1 MVNRLNETED
11 HALQLSEAQA
21 KLAAANVFV
30 AQAKAREAMILS
42 NQKVIASA
50 LESKLQSKRSELEYL
65 KEKFALFRA
74 GFEVA
79 RATLEADHIR
89 LTEIEPHM
97 SIDTEI
103 ARMEPDI
110 SIDTELAGMEPEN
123 SIDTELASM
132 AALSCGIDALDLAI
146 RESESA
152 ELVSEPCP
160 RLCSSEESALVRQST
175 DTAKRLGIWE
185 RSWIKVAES
194 AVPPPASGTSE
205 PDSSEPEAAPPAKP
219 APSNV
224 CALMFDEQSVQ
235 VQNKM
240 SRIQVNLEEVYG
252 RESCDNPPSHPKVI
266 ALNRSLAKLQK
277 RLRAINMMRYNMR
290 QG

>member
-1 MVNRLNETED
+1 MG
-11 HALQLSEAQA
+11 
-21 KLAAANVFV
+21 
-30 AQAKAREAMILS
+30 
-42 NQKVIASA
+42 
-50 LESKLQSKRSELEYL
+50 
-65 KEKFALFRA
+65 A

-89 LTEIEPHM
+89 LTEIEPHI
-97 SIDTEI
+97 SIDTEMVRI
-103 ARMEPDI
+103 ESEI
-110 SIDTELAGMEPEN
+110 SIDTEL
-123 SIDTELASM
+123 SRM

-146 RESESA
+146 RESESI
-152 ELVSEPCP
+152 ELVSEPC
-160 RLCSSEESALVRQST
+160 SSEQSALVRQST

>member
-1 MVNRLNETED
+1 MGNETED

-65 KEKFALFRA
+65 KEEFALFRA

-103 ARMEPDI
+103 ARMEPK
-110 SIDTELAGMEPEN
+110 N

-175 DTAKRLGIWE
+175 DTANRLGIWE

>member
-11 HALQLSEAQA
+11 HALQLREAQA

-65 KEKFALFRA
+65 KEEFALFRA

-103 ARMEPDI
+103 ARMEP
-110 SIDTELAGMEPEN
+110 EN

-152 ELVSEPCP
+152 ELSEPCP